1 MRDARRQ
8 PRLVLPACALCAI
21 VVLLALAGCSATIPS
36 PTPTAAVI
44 PLSAAA
50 AVPVPARSTSQRV
63 QSDVAASSS
72 PVAATPSATPTRVL
86 KAPLPTSLPTML
98 AGWRDAPTAQPAA
111 SGASQPL
118 PAPAPALSGRIV
130 LQTASGANIVVA
142 GVQGGQP
149 ATVSHGMDPAWSPD
163 GKQIAVTRWTEPQGL
178 YLMSADGSNE
188 RLLYRTNG
196 AKSPAWSPDGTK
208 IAFTWLYKTVQR
220 GGGSFKGT
228 PLPTF
233 GLGQDYWRVSIVDV
247 NTGNKTDLPLDNDG
261 FAFAPDWGPDGR
273 VIYKAL
279 RGLGVSDE
287 AGPATRLTD
296 NQLQA
301 SPSWSP
307 DGKRVVCMTSQHDH
321 TDIVVMNSDGS
332 GQTFLT
338 QTPPIQGT
346 TPVNNVAPAWSPDG
360 RSIAFLSDRGSDWRI
375 YVMNADGSGQRRLL
389 DIAVQYDYA
398 AERVLDWTK

>member
-1 MRDARRQ
+1 M
-8 PRLVLPACALCAI
+8 RLVLMAFVLCG
-21 VVLLALAGCSATIPS
+21 VVSLLALTGCSATIPS
-36 PTPTAAVI
+36 PTPTSAVI

-50 AVPVPARSTSQRV
+50 ATPAAARNTQQQRSPTNAVASAAPVV
-63 QSDVAASSS
+63 V
-72 PVAATPSATPTRVL
+72 TPSATPTRVL
-86 KAPLPTSLPTML
+86 KAPLPTGVPTML
-98 AGWRDAPTAQPAA
+98 VGWQATPTAQPAA
-111 SGASQPL
+111 AGASQPVAAT
-118 PAPAPALSGRIV
+118 APLLSGRIV
-130 LQTASGANIVVA
+130 LQTASGADIVVVGA
-142 GVQGGQP
+142 QGGQA
-149 ATVSHGMDPAWSPD
+149 ATVSHGLDPAWSPD
-163 GKQIAVTRWTEPQGL
+163 GKQIAVARWAEPPGI
-178 YLMSADGSNE
+178 YVMNADGSNE
-188 RLLYRTNG
+188 RLLYKING
-196 AKSPAWSPDGTK
+196 AKSPTWSPDGTK

-228 PLPTF
+228 PMPTF

-261 FAFAPDWGPDGR
+261 FAFVPDWGPDGR

-296 NQLQA
+296 NRLHT
-301 SPSWSP
+301 SPAWSP
-307 DGKRVVCMTSQHDH
+307 DGRRVVFMTHQHDH
-321 TDIVVMNSDGS
+321 WDIVVMNSDGS

-360 RSIAFLSDRGSDWRI
+360 SRIAFLTDREGSWRI
-375 YVMNADGSGQRRLL
+375 YVMNADGSNQRKLL